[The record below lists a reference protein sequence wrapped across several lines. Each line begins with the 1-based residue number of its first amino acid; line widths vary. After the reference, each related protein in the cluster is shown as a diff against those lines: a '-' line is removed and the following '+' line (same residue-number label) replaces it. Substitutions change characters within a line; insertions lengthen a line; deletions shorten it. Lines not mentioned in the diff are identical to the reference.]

1 MTMGAHPTGVRI
13 MGTVMALMGMV
24 ITGTAITVMVIM
36 DMARR
41 RPISRAPSPWESC

>member
-1 MTMGAHPTGVRI
+1 MTMGARTPGVPI
-13 MGTVMALMGMV
+13 MGTVMAIMGMV

>member
-1 MTMGAHPTGVRI
+1 MTMGARTPGVPI
-13 MGTVMALMGMV
+13 MGTVMVIMGMV
-24 ITGTAITVMVIM
+24 ITVMVIM

>member
-13 MGTVMALMGMV
+13 MGTVMA

>member
-1 MTMGAHPTGVRI
+1 MTMGARTPGVPI
-13 MGTVMALMGMV
+13 MGTVMVIMGMV
-24 ITGTAITVMVIM
+24 ITGTVIM